1 MNKKLLS
8 MLLTVGMLVGCD
20 GTPATSSTSSAST
33 PTPSTTSSTTQ
44 VESSKVSSE
53 TSTSKDSVTSSESS
67 KVSTIA
73 HEHTY
78 STEWSKDETH
88 HWYSATC
95 EHTSEESQR
104 GEHQW
109 DEGVNTKYS
118 SCEEAGEIT
127 YTCTVCGYKRVEA
140 SNKLGHSYGEAT
152 YTWAE
157 DNSTVTATRTC
168 ANDATHVET
177 ETVNTVAE
185 VTQAQTCENNELTT
199 YTATFENAAFET
211 QVKENVVTKESTGHA
226 YGEVTYAWA
235 EDNSTVTATR
245 VCNYN
250 TEHVETETVN
260 TTAEVTQEQSCV
272 KDELTTYTATFEN
285 AAFATQVKENVVT
298 KEKDANK
305 HALGEFVITE
315 TEHYKQCA
323 DCEQFFER
331 GEHHTETA
339 EYKQGRA
346 CDVCGHSLATQ
357 NALLANFTF
366 EEGLTN
372 TGVDQDVYG
381 TLFSNADANRGEELV
396 EDASSYIHTSHV
408 VGSTTYE
415 LGSNAIYSAHT
426 SARPSFGVKGLDT
439 GSGDFTISV
448 KVYEPSDY
456 VKANYD
462 TKNNQWYVFGMNTAE
477 NSGNNT
483 FKIMLGKDSKTAG
496 YVRTKVNLNGEVK
509 DLFQS
514 TSGDQHG
521 YYSPRKWAEFRVVKQ
536 DTTVTFTIVPSSTET
551 QSKCSEW
558 SVSFTLNAKED
569 LMLTPEHLLGFGCNY
584 GATRPG
590 NDSYYDD
597 VKVWNYAVDFS
608 AQ

>member
-1 MNKKLLS
+1 LKIN
-8 MLLTVGMLVGCD
+8 
-20 GTPATSSTSSAST
+20 
-33 PTPSTTSSTTQ
+33 
-44 VESSKVSSE
+44 SK
-53 TSTSKDSVTSSESS
+53 
-67 KVSTIA
+67 IN
-73 HEHTY
+73 
-78 STEWSKDETH
+78 W
-88 HWYSATC
+88 
-95 EHTSEESQR
+95 
-104 GEHQW
+104 
-109 DEGVNTKYS
+109 
-118 SCEEAGEIT
+118 
-127 YTCTVCGYKRVEA
+127 
-140 SNKLGHSYGEAT
+140 
-152 YTWAE
+152 
-157 DNSTVTATRTC
+157 
-168 ANDATHVET
+168 
-177 ETVNTVAE
+177 
-185 VTQAQTCENNELTT
+185 
-199 YTATFENAAFET
+199 
-211 QVKENVVTKESTGHA
+211 
-226 YGEVTYAWA
+226 
-235 EDNSTVTATR
+235 
-245 VCNYN
+245 
-250 TEHVETETVN
+250 
-260 TTAEVTQEQSCV
+260 
-272 KDELTTYTATFEN
+272 
-285 AAFATQVKENVVT
+285 
-298 KEKDANK
+298 
-305 HALGEFVITE
+305 
-315 TEHYKQCA
+315 
-323 DCEQFFER
+323 
-331 GEHHTETA
+331 
-339 EYKQGRA
+339 
-346 CDVCGHSLATQ
+346 
-357 NALLANFTF
+357 
-366 EEGLTN
+366 
-372 TGVDQDVYG
+372 
-381 TLFSNADANRGEELV
+381 LV